1 MITFRDHR
9 TGDVPIRHMHGFV
22 LAWKLD
28 DHITGLRTYFAQ
40 FNDGRMAR
48 SMQVDIWGKRID
60 QFDFVGQR
68 WLIIPTIPDS
78 AKFIGYRLPPDNVQK
93 AT

>member
-9 TGDVPIRHMHGFV
+9 TGDVPIRHMRGFV

-40 FNDGRMAR
+40 FND
-48 SMQVDIWGKRID
+48 
-60 QFDFVGQR
+60 
-68 WLIIPTIPDS
+68 T
-78 AKFIGYRLPPDNVQK
+78 
-93 AT
+93 